1 MRVQNYKKIA
11 VGWSRKRLFLNF
23 IGFLEAGKYAFGVM
37 FEWQ

>member
-23 IGFLEAGKYAFGVM
+23 IAISRVEMVR
-37 FEWQ
+37 